1 MNTLSPRNR
10 ASETPSPNSRPCARP
25 LSRACGL
32 RVAAWLALS
41 GALFIAAPAN
51 AQGFAFSGTVDTQHQ
66 VIENGPPVAVTLP
79 EATGG
84 TGAVAY
90 TCSFSHVSYS
100 ASQFNDCP
108 VARGITFDPGTSST
122 PPTLII
128 DAITR
133 RTTFGGASNG
143 LREGNYNVTITATDS
158 AATPQTTTL
167 AFTVTLYR
175 RLVLSSGANVRG
187 VANGLNLPS
196 PPSGI
201 NASAGMAMA
210 YFPGA
215 PGVNSRAQDKYRYHV
230 DLSGID
236 RSVEVQT
243 FKADFPDVYAGYWT
257 ADDRNLYTF
266 VINSPVAEL
275 TFTPASRKL
284 EGRFHQAF
292 SGNLPYYAYDAAGA
306 TAQQNF
312 NFIISAVAP
321 TLAAINDV
329 EFAATDSRSQTLP
342 AATGTAPITYAI
354 SIPSTAASWLNA
366 DTAPAES
373 PRALSITVGTAAEGN
388 SAEVTYTATN
398 STGTAIRVFDVI
410 VTGALTFTDYAS
422 PNLTFFSGSTM
433 PYTLPSATG
442 GSGGPYDYVYE
453 ESTNSPWLLNTNV
466 ASFNRNIHRG
476 GPVRLALVTGG
487 PNTAE
492 SGDSLFITYTVTDST
507 GSVAEIFSVT
517 VLDPLR
523 LSASDLSFDLGS
535 TKQETLPAA
544 TGGTEVYTYS
554 LSGQDDALWL
564 EADVNDGSM
573 PPTLSITTAATDG
586 ISETLTYS
594 VSNAVGAVTTIFNV
608 EVNALL
614 GITADN
620 LTFVAGDFTAQAL
633 PAATGG
639 DGVYVYA
646 LTGDTGLNWLSIAHS
661 DTSTV
666 PMISINNFAVG
677 GNTANFNYSATDSSG
692 TESAAFSIT
701 VVAPVSLGDGSDV
714 FLTFTVG
721 DTTAQAL
728 PSATGGGGGYA
739 YTLDDV
745 ASENWLTPT
754 GGGASPYMLAI
765 NANAAKTNAV
775 VLTYSAVAAVDDM
788 TILVNVKVIDELAL
802 VAEDLKFSLS
812 ETSSQTLP
820 MATGGNEG
828 PYTYALTSDALGD
841 WLLVDAGDGTTPP
854 VLSLQHSGANAATET
869 DSDMLTYT
877 VTDATG
883 TASATFGVV
892 ALDDLVF
899 EGGDDAAMVLT
910 FTDGQST
917 EARTLP
923 EGKGGTGPYTYSL
936 IIPTSATWLGV
947 VERSS
952 ASSQRRASASLN
964 VLSSHATTFTLT
976 EPPVLTISSGA
987 TTADNA
993 ELTYTITDSSSP
1005 PFVVTALIRAGVAAM
1020 PTFSVNAEPV
1030 FVFTA
1035 GQPSKLTFEKV
1046 TGGASPIVYELTVS
1060 DEENL
1065 MSGTPSVTWLAN
1077 PIMAYAD
1084 GTPYVSG
1091 TPPIA
1096 DKTVA
1101 IQGRDDAY
1109 RFPITATDDND
1120 ATAYL
1125 GGANGEAYLIVRRAP
1140 TLPDLPAFS
1149 ATPLLL
1155 DTNPMVALTFTGAP
1169 TDSTPTDTGSQEY
1182 AFANKDLLATPL
1194 VHELILS
1201 VDGAVAATFSS
1212 TSAFDSSASTDAAAH
1227 SQTLSA
1233 AQLVHAASQ
1242 LTFNSLGF
1250 VTFTETVGGTA
1261 YTYGFAPQFEV
1272 IGEPTFAG
1280 RYAFEFKVTDKNGA
1294 PARKSGSFVVSAGAG
1309 WDPRDVDNGHY
1320 TFEINVPVADGGE
1333 MTMNVGTSFPAA
1345 RDENGDFSDELT
1357 YGALTPIPPL
1367 TAIPDWVTYTADTT
1381 SRNIT
1386 FAPYTD
1392 LFTSATD
1399 HNESLT
1405 FMFSVQV
1412 SDAAGIQGGFL
1423 TMVVVVNED
1432 SSNVGPPTV
1441 AGLQDSY
1448 SVTVRNPLPLAA
1460 APGITTHTPAP
1471 MTVVFTDINL
1481 AAQSPSQF
1489 PLLYSALTWV
1499 DATGGLALPAGV
1511 ETDYI
1516 SITTSDTTVPVTF
1529 TLISNKI
1536 AAFNGAENAVVPF
1549 KFALTVTDRY
1559 GGDDRFTF
1567 TLTVTEEEVAFPEP
1581 TFAGVQ
1587 TDYTFTPVGSALTE
1601 TIAFTA
1607 RFEGYESNVP
1617 HIPELSY
1624 FAYGALSRVGVADA
1638 DLPTWV
1644 SYTAGNHDID
1654 EGASIYLNLDADD
1667 IAELAAATSDGTPF
1681 QFSVTATD
1689 HFGQTATL
1697 EFTISL
1703 TEGSITPPQ
1712 GHYFEI
1718 NKIVM
1723 AQVGEAIVSDTIN
1736 VITDRLGS
1744 VRLQQSDAE
1753 PYFGI
1758 GGESS
1763 PSKII
1768 AKNAKGLVDGTKTPK
1783 QLLNGARLVL
1793 PLIGEYGAPLPSGM
1807 AFWISANHR
1816 DMSADTD
1823 IVNWEGDMRNIYIG
1837 VDSTVNPRAVMGMAF
1852 NRANIELDYEDLRP
1866 APESGEDNEYAGI
1879 GKYEIDLTGINPYI
1893 SWRHGKV
1900 DLWVTLGQS
1909 VGDLTITRLDDP
1921 DHNTQ
1926 PGNPDDQ
1933 GVKTNLRLKTA
1944 AAGGSGLW
1952 ATDGDSQLRVRG
1964 EVFTSRMEIDAA
1976 ESNAGKEIDQN
1987 IAGTVAQT
1995 IDGGLVRLGLE
2006 LVNPDILPGGARM
2019 EPMYEFGARYDYGES
2034 EVGGGIEAATGLR
2047 FSGAKNQVS
2056 GIFRLHGVTSSDGAY
2071 DEWGAYA
2078 LLRNRAGGDGQ
2089 GLSLDLRP
2097 SYGADDSIDLWQ
2109 AALETA
2115 TQTALDPSQ
2124 YAMQIAARIGYGITG
2139 GRGLLTPF
2147 TEWTHRDYD
2156 TYRLGLD
2163 WSPHD
2168 DFTLNLIGE
2177 TEQLPSGD
2185 QQSVL
2190 LQGTINF

>member
-51 AQGFAFSGTVDTQHQ
+51 AQFAFSGTVDTQHQ
-66 VIENGPPVAVTLP
+66 VISNGPPVAVTLP

-90 TCSFSHVSYS
+90 TCTAFRHVSYT
-100 ASQFNDCP
+100 ASQFNGCP
-108 VARGITFDPGTSST
+108 VARGITFDPATRE
-122 PPTLII
+122 LII
-128 DAITR
+128 DTIRR
-133 RTTFGGASNG
+133 RTTFSGQSDGV
-143 LREGNYNVTITATDS
+143 RDGNYNVTFTATDS
-158 AATPQTTTL
+158 AATPQTTIL
-167 AFTVTLYR
+167 AFTVTIYR
-175 RLVLSSGANVRG
+175 QLDVQNTTV
-187 VANGLNLPS
+187 
-196 PPSGI
+196 
-201 NASAGMAMA
+201 NASANSDRFTTVGGSSATNGMPMP

-215 PGVNSRAQDKYRYHV
+215 PGFGSRFQDQYRYHL
-230 DLSGID
+230 DLSGVD

-243 FKADFPDVYAGYWT
+243 FKLAAVPDHLVGYWT
-257 ADDRNLYTF
+257 EDDRNLYTF
-266 VINSPVAEL
+266 VLNSPVADL
-275 TFTPASRKL
+275 TFIAANRQL
-284 EGRFHQAF
+284 QGRFHQAY
-292 SGNLPYYAYDAAGA
+292 SGNLPYFAYDAAGSVNQKA
-306 TAQQNF
+306 FVVNAL
-312 NFIISAVAP
+312 AVAP
-321 TLAAINDV
+321 TLAAIPAI
-329 EFAATDSRSQTLP
+329 EFAASDVRPQTLP
-342 AATGTAPITYAI
+342 AASGTVPVTYTV
-354 SIPSTAASWLNA
+354 SIPPAAASWLKA
-366 DTAPAES
+366 DTAPVDS
-373 PRALSITVGTAAEGN
+373 PRALSITVGTAAEGD
-388 SAEVTYTATN
+388 STVITYSATN
-398 STGTAIRVFDVI
+398 SSGTATRMAAIS
-410 VTGALTFTDYAS
+410 VTGALAWMDAGNYPTD
-422 PNLTFFSGSTM
+422 LTFNRLIDANDGYSIQGI
-433 PYTLPSATG
+433 YTLPEASG
-442 GSGGPYDYVYE
+442 GDGGPYAYDFRRGT
-453 ESTNSPWLLNTNV
+453 SNNPAHWFLNLNTPNQPTRV
-466 ASFNRNIHRG
+466 QLGSMARAGDSINFTYSATDTTGTIAETFS
-476 GPVRLALVTGG
+476 VYVIDSLRLAQPRLFF
-487 PNTAE
+487 E
-492 SGDSLFITYTVTDST
+492 LGDATQ
-507 GSVAEIFSVT
+507 
-517 VLDPLR
+517 
-523 LSASDLSFDLGS
+523 
-535 TKQETLPAA
+535 QETLNAA
-544 TGGTEVYTYS
+544 TGGAGAYTYG
-554 LSGQDDALWL
+554 LTGQDDVAWL
-564 EADVNDGSM
+564 EADVSSAANT
-573 PPTLSITTAATDG
+573 PPVLSIIHTGANAAVNGDTH
-586 ISETLTYS
+586 ELTYT
-594 VSNAVGAVTTIFNV
+594 VSNTVGSVTTIFSV

-614 GITADN
+614 GITAEN

-646 LTGDTGLNWLSIAHS
+646 LTGDTSLNWLSIAHS

-739 YTLDDV
+739 YTLV
-745 ASENWLTPT
+745 NLTPENWLTAT

-1212 TSAFDSSASTDAAAH
+1212 TSAFDSSASTQDAAH

-1233 AQLVHAASQ
+1233 VQLVHAASP

-1250 VTFTETVGGTA
+1250 VTFTETVDGTA
-1261 YTYGFAPQFEV
+1261 YTYGYSPQFEV
-1272 IGEPTFAG
+1272 IGELTFAG
-1280 RYAFEFKVTDKNGA
+1280 RYSFEFKVTDKNGA
-1294 PARKSGSFVVSAGAG
+1294 TASKSGAFVVSAGAG
-1309 WDPRDVDNGHY
+1309 WDQVAEVDNGNF
-1320 TFEINVPVADGGE
+1320 TFEINVPVADGGK
-1333 MTMNVGTSFPAA
+1333 MTMSVGTFFPAA
-1345 RDENGDFSDELT
+1345 LDENGAASDELT
-1357 YGALTPIPPL
+1357 YAIDPST
-1367 TAIPDWVTYTADTT
+1367 IPDWVTYTAGTAT
-1381 SRNIT
+1381 NII

-1392 LFTSATD
+1392 LFISDTD

-1412 SDAAGIQGGFL
+1412 TDAAGIQGGFL

-1471 MTVVFTDINL
+1471 ITVVFTDINL

-1681 QFSVTATD
+1681 RFSVTATD

-2156 TYRLGLD
+2156 TYRLGVD

>member
-108 VARGITFDPGTSST
+108 AARGITFDPGTSST

-133 RTTFGGASNG
+133 YTRFATNG

-167 AFTVTLYR
+167 AFVVTLYK
-175 RLVLSSGANVRG
+175 RLVVSSGATVSG

-196 PPSGI
+196 APSGGT
-201 NASAGMAMA
+201 ATDGMPMA

-215 PGVNSRAQDKYRYHV
+215 PGVNTRFQDRYRYHL

-275 TFTPASRKL
+275 TFTPTTRKL
-284 EGRFHQAF
+284 QGRFHQAF

-306 TAQQNF
+306 TAQNNF
-312 NFIISAVAP
+312 NLTINAVAP

-329 EFAATDSRSQTLP
+329 EFAETDSRSQTLP
-342 AATGTAPITYAI
+342 AASGTAPITYAV

-366 DTAPAES
+366 DTAPADS
-373 PRALSITVGTAAEGN
+373 PRVLSITVGTAAEGN

-398 STGTAIRVFDVI
+398 STGTDIRVFDVT
-410 VTGALTFTDYAS
+410 VTGALEFSDYDS

-433 PYTLPSATG
+433 PYTLPFATG
-442 GSGGPYDYVYE
+442 GSGGPYTYGYSELPNGVG
-453 ESTNSPWLLNTNV
+453 WLLDTRV
-466 ASFNRNIHRG
+466 ASFNQTNHVD
-476 GPVRLALVTGG
+476 GPIRLALITGG
-487 PNTAE
+487 TAAAT
-492 SGDSLFITYTVTDST
+492 SGDSVSINYTVTDAT
-507 GSVAEIFSVT
+507 GSIAETFSVT

-523 LSASDLSFDLGS
+523 LSASTISFDLGS

-564 EADVNDGSM
+564 DADVNDGSM

-620 LTFVAGDFTAQAL
+620 LTFVVDDFTAQAL
-633 PAATGG
+633 DAATGG
-639 DGVYVYA
+639 DGDYTYA
-646 LTGDTGLNWLSIAHS
+646 LTGDSGLTAWLTVDRS
-661 DTSTV
+661 DVTV
-666 PMISINNFAVG
+666 VPTLAITNTAAGGETATLVYSVTDASGMIEMATFTITVFTQVNLG
-677 GNTANFNYSATDSSG
+677 GN
-692 TESAAFSIT
+692 
-701 VVAPVSLGDGSDV
+701 V
-714 FLTFTVG
+714 FLTFTTG
-721 DTTAQAL
+721 DDTAETLAA
-728 PSATGGGGGYA
+728 ATGGGGA
-739 YTLDDV
+739 
-745 ASENWLTPT
+745 
-754 GGGASPYMLAI
+754 
-765 NANAAKTNAV
+765 
-775 VLTYSAVAAVDDM
+775 
-788 TILVNVKVIDELAL
+788 
-802 VAEDLKFSLS
+802 
-812 ETSSQTLP
+812 
-820 MATGGNEG
+820 
-828 PYTYALTSDALGD
+828 PYTYGLNTVPD
-841 WLLVDAGDGTTPP
+841 WLFVDSGDGTTPP
-854 VLSLQHSGANAATET
+854 TLSLNIIGANAADETDMVTLNYSAQTAVHTMTVTVNIEVIDKLALAQTALQFNINDLTQTET
-869 DSDMLTYT
+869 LSAATGGNKGPFTYTLTGAPLGDWLQHTNSSTPTAAPILQSTTSFANNGNLTYM

-883 TASATFGVV
+883 TALTSFAVTAIDTLGFSGGEPADLTYTVGEDNTK
-892 ALDDLVF
+892 ALPA
-899 EGGDDAAMVLT
+899 GT
-910 FTDGQST
+910 
-917 EARTLP
+917 
-923 EGKGGTGPYTYSL
+923 GGTSPYAYL
-936 IIPTSATWLGV
+936 LEIPASDATWLL
-947 VERSS
+947 
-952 ASSQRRASASLN
+952 AD
-964 VLSSHATTFTLT
+964 TL
-976 EPPVLTISSGA
+976 SGA
-987 TTADNA
+987 TPPMLSIATGTPAAGDSDSTTI
-993 ELTYTITDSSSP
+993 TYTITDSATP
-1005 PFVVTALIRAGVAAM
+1005 TPNTFVSLIDVGVETAPAFPDAY
-1020 PTFSVNAEPV
+1020 SPV

-1035 GQPSKLTFEKV
+1035 TQPSELTFLPV
-1046 TGGASPIVYELTVS
+1046 TGGAPPIEYTYATGDEGS
-1060 DEENL
+1060 DASDIVAW
-1065 MSGTPSVTWLAN
+1065 MSIPDPRS
-1077 PIMAYAD
+1077 D
-1084 GTPYVSG
+1084 GTPFVSG
-1091 TPPIA
+1091 TPPTSQISVHTPA
-1096 DKTVA
+1096 LDEDSFNIEIMA
-1101 IQGRDDAY
+1101 EDFNGAEAGNAGIQAY
-1109 RFPITATDDND
+1109 VV
-1120 ATAYL
+1120 
-1125 GGANGEAYLIVRRAP
+1125 VRRAP
-1140 TLPDLPAFS
+1140 PKPDLPSELTTLGAS
-1149 ATPLLL
+1149 PQLVDET
-1155 DTNPMVALTFTGAP
+1155 TVAMTFTGLP
-1169 TDSTPTDTGSQEY
+1169 TDSVQTVQGENAVVAAP
-1182 AFANKDLLATPL
+1182 NKSVLATPL
-1194 VHELILS
+1194 TQELIIS
-1201 VDGAVAATFSS
+1201 VINEDGSAVATFSS
-1212 TSAFDSSASTDAAAH
+1212 VSAFDAGDTSDYSVTSDDTH
-1227 SQTLSA
+1227 SQTVSA
-1233 AQLVHAASQ
+1233 KFVHGG
-1242 LTFNSLGF
+1242 LTFSSLGF
-1250 VTFTETVGGTA
+1250 TTYSDTTGN
-1261 YTYGFAPQFEV
+1261 YTYAPQFEV
-1272 IGEPTFAG
+1272 AGTFTTAG
-1280 RYAFEFKVTDKNGA
+1280 KYVFDFKATDKNG
-1294 PARKSGSFVVSAGAG
+1294 KSASSDSGTVTIGTGAG
-1309 WDPRDVDNGHY
+1309 WDNDEY
-1320 TFEINVPVADGGE
+1320 TFDTITLPVYELDDDGAI
-1333 MTMNVGTSFPAA
+1333 TLPTIATTFPAA
-1345 RDENGDFSDELT
+1345 VAQADPNKMLNYGALVWVNDPDPADAIDLPLNLGIDYTPGAFTSGVAVPIAFTPNTGLFTDDANRAEMDDYIFRVEVSDDVCQACDAITLTVKVVEKSLAEAPSWDGHPGFYLVEVDSPSTLVDPATNEPYTQANGDFFIAEEGDENPDPRSIPL
-1357 YGALTPIPPL
+1357 ALTH
-1367 TAIPDWVTYTADTT
+1367 TQDE
-1381 SRNIT
+1381 
-1386 FAPYTD
+1386 D
-1392 LFTSATD
+1392 LKVTSA
-1399 HNESLT
+1399 NP
-1405 FMFSVQV
+1405 FK
-1412 SDAAGIQGGFL
+1412 
-1423 TMVVVVNED
+1423 
-1432 SSNVGPPTV
+1432 
-1441 AGLQDSY
+1441 GL
-1448 SVTVRNPLPLAA
+1448 V
-1460 APGITTHTPAP
+1460 
-1471 MTVVFTDINL
+1471 
-1481 AAQSPSQF
+1481 
-1489 PLLYSALTWV
+1489 YSALTWI
-1499 DATGGLALPAGV
+1499 D
-1511 ETDYI
+1511 
-1516 SITTSDTTVPVTF
+1516 PV
-1529 TLISNKI
+1529 
-1536 AAFNGAENAVVPF
+1536 A
-1549 KFALTVTDRY
+1549 
-1559 GGDDRFTF
+1559 
-1567 TLTVTEEEVAFPEP
+1567 
-1581 TFAGVQ
+1581 
-1587 TDYTFTPVGSALTE
+1587 
-1601 TIAFTA
+1601 
-1607 RFEGYESNVP
+1607 
-1617 HIPELSY
+1617 
-1624 FAYGALSRVGVADA
+1624 ADA
-1638 DLPTWV
+1638 DSNGLPAV
-1644 SYTAGNHDID
+1644 LGIEYTAATRASTDAVPISFTVDSGNAKFQAACANANAKECPFRESYEFELSATDID
-1654 EGASIYLNLDADD
+1654 GNTAMLTFTVNLSEN
-1667 IAELAAATSDGTPF
+1667 ELPPPRS
-1681 QFSVTATD
+1681 
-1689 HFGQTATL
+1689 TL
-1697 EFTISL
+1697 
-1703 TEGSITPPQ
+1703 TPPQ
-1712 GHYFEI
+1712 GNYFEI
-1718 NKIVM
+1718 NRIVM
-1723 AQVGEAIVSDTIN
+1723 SQIGEAIVSDTIN

-1744 VRLQQSDAE
+1744 VRLQQTDAE
-1753 PYFGI
+1753 PYFGV

-1807 AFWISANHR
+1807 AFWISANHS

-1823 IVNWEGDMRNIYIG
+1823 IVNWEGDMRNIYFG
-1837 VDSTVNPRAVMGMAF
+1837 VDSTVSPRAVMGMAF
-1852 NRANIELDYEDLRP
+1852 NRANVELDYEDLRT
-1866 APESGEDNEYAGI
+1866 APETGEEKEYAGI
-1879 GKYEIDLTGINPYI
+1879 GKYEIDLTGINPYV

-1909 VGDLTITRLDDP
+1909 VGDLTITRFEDDDP
-1921 DHNTQ
+1921 ETVV
-1926 PGNPDDQ
+1926 DDN

-1944 AAGGSGLW
+1944 AAGGTGLW

-1976 ESNAGKEIDQN
+1976 ETNRGKRLDKEYDI
-1987 IAGTVAQT
+1987 GTVAQT

-2156 TYRLGLD
+2156 TYRLGVD

>member
-739 YTLDDV
+739 YALDDV
-745 ASENWLTPT
+745 AAENWLTAT

-765 NANAAKTNAV
+765 NANAAETDSV
-775 VLTYSAVAAVDDM
+775 VLTYSVRAAVDDM
-788 TILVNVKVIDELAL
+788 TILVNVEVIDELAL
-802 VAEDLKFSLS
+802 TQAALQFNIGQP
-812 ETSSQTLP
+812 SQKTLNA
-820 MATGGNEG
+820 ATGGNKG
-828 PYTYALTSDALGD
+828 DTGSPYTYTLTGDSGLTWLDVDRSDITA
-841 WLLVDAGDGTTPP
+841 PP
-854 VLSLQHSGANAATET
+854 VLSLTAAATAESYT
-869 DSDMLTYT
+869 ADLTYS
-877 VTDATG
+877 VTDATVLDPADTPIAIFTVNATKVLVFASETPDLSFSLGG
-883 TASATFGVV
+883 TTDGVTQLPAGTFGMTPYSYALTGDSASWLTVERSDTSMPPILTVDFGTEQSAVPLTYSITDSATPTPGVFTAIFNVGVV
-892 ALDDLVF
+892 A
-899 EGGDDAAMVLT
+899 
-910 FTDGQST
+910 
-917 EARTLP
+917 
-923 EGKGGTGPYTYSL
+923 GPAF
-936 IIPTSATWLGV
+936 P
-947 VERSS
+947 
-952 ASSQRRASASLN
+952 
-964 VLSSHATTFTLT
+964 
-976 EPPVLTISSGA
+976 
-987 TTADNA
+987 DN
-993 ELTYTITDSSSP
+993 YKP
-1005 PFVVTALIRAGVAAM
+1005 
-1020 PTFSVNAEPV
+1020 PV

-1035 GQPSKLTFEKV
+1035 DHRSELTFTAV
-1046 TGGASPIVYELTVS
+1046 TGGVPPIEYRFAQSIETN
-1060 DEENL
+1060 D
-1065 MSGTPSVTWLAN
+1065 PSLNIDWLAFEVG
-1077 PIMAYAD
+1077 AD
-1084 GTPYVSG
+1084 GTPSLVGSPPASQIAKYSG
-1091 TPPIA
+1091 SGDLDGYDFSFEAVDVNGSDSGDDPI
-1096 DKTVA
+1096 
-1101 IQGRDDAY
+1101 DA
-1109 RFPITATDDND
+1109 FVV
-1120 ATAYL
+1120 
-1125 GGANGEAYLIVRRAP
+1125 VRRAP
-1140 TLPDLPAFS
+1140 PKPTIPA
-1149 ATPLLL
+1149 ALTALGARPQIIG
-1155 DTNPMVALTFTGAP
+1155 TAVAMTFTGLP
-1169 TDSTPTDTGSQEY
+1169 TDSVQT
-1182 AFANKDLLATPL
+1182 ANSAAATAVEGKDLLATPL
-1194 VHELILS
+1194 YQELILS
-1201 VDGAVAATFSS
+1201 VNERVVTTFSS
-1212 TSAFDSSASTDAAAH
+1212 ISAYDSATGAHTQTASADSTHAELAFKSIGFA
-1227 SQTLSA
+1227 TL
-1233 AQLVHAASQ
+1233 
-1242 LTFNSLGF
+1242 
-1250 VTFTETVGGTA
+1250 TETVGGIG
-1261 YTYGFAPQFEV
+1261 YTYAYAPQFEV
-1272 IGEPTFAG
+1272 MGTPTDAR
-1280 RYAFEFKVTDKNGA
+1280 RYAFQFKVTDKNGITEMS
-1294 PARKSGSFVVSAGAG
+1294 SGSFTISTGAG
-1309 WDPRDVDNGHY
+1309 WTDVAGVTDGNY
-1320 TFEINVPVADGGE
+1320 TFEIDVPIDDGGA
-1333 MTMNVGTSFPAA
+1333 MTMEVATTFPAA
-1345 RDENGDFSDELT
+1345 KADDTAQEPLT
-1357 YGALTPIPPL
+1357 YQTLTG
-1367 TAIPDWVTYTADTT
+1367 TVPDWVTYTANTETT
-1381 SRNIT
+1381 GIT
-1386 FAPYTD
+1386 FAPHTG
-1392 LFTSATD
+1392 LFTSATN

-1405 FMFSVQV
+1405 YMFGVPV
-1412 SDAAGIQGGFL
+1412 ADKDGTVGDTL
-1423 TMVVVVNED
+1423 TIIVVVNED
-1432 SSNVGPPTV
+1432 ASRVGAPTV

-1448 SVTVRNPLPLAA
+1448 SVTVPNPLSLPAA
-1460 APGITTHTPAP
+1460 QGITAHIPEP
-1471 MTVVFTDINL
+1471 MTMEFTGGETPINL
-1481 AAQSPSQF
+1481 AAQSDSTF

-1499 DATGGLALPAGV
+1499 DDNGGPDLPAGV
-1511 ETDYI
+1511 ETKYAGG
-1516 SITTSDTTVPVTF
+1516 SFAANAPVPVTF
-1529 TLISNKI
+1529 SLISDEI
-1536 AAFNGAENAVVPF
+1536 EAFTFSTNAEVSF
-1549 KFALTVTDRY
+1549 TFALTVTDRY
-1559 GGDDRFTF
+1559 GSDDRLTF
-1567 TLTVTEEEVAFPEP
+1567 SLNVTEEELAFPEP